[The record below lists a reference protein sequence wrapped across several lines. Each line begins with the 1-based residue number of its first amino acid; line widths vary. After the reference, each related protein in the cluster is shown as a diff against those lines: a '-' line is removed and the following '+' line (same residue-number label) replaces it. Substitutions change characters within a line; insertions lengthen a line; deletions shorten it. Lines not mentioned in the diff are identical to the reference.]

1 MEIVYLIHFSAP
13 VRGAS
18 HYIGRT
24 GQLEIRLAQHRKGQG
39 ARLTR
44 LAVRAGLRLELAMAY
59 LPRPGETSAQAE
71 RRLKRAGGV
80 SLCPLCRAVAVPAPV
95 PFPSILLAASLN
107 AEM

>member
-1 MEIVYLIHFSAP
+1 MEIIYLLHFSAP

-44 LAVRAGLRLELAMAY
+44 LAVRAGLRLDSMHTVRLGARP
-59 LPRPGETSAQAE
+59 LPVRVLIGWGDA
-71 RRLKRAGGV
+71 R
-80 SLCPLCRAVAVPAPV
+80 
-95 PFPSILLAASLN
+95 
-107 AEM
+107 